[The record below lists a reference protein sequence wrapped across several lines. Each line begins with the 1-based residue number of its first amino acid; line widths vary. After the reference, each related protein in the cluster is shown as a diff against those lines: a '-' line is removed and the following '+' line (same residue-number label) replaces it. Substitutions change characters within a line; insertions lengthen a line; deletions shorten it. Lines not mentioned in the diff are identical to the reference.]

1 DEGFAPIVEDAYA
14 VGGRVTSVF
23 TSVYSTIG
31 EQQTA
36 ALIKTIAEGL
46 ETFGNTFEF
55 EQLLQLLEEQG
66 NVGVSLANKLQ
77 PLVRSRLFTAGAEH
91 SWERLYQDAVHRVNV
106 LQLAGV
112 PREISRMATEF
123 ILWDLYDFATNSGN
137 KDTPLPIVLD
147 EIQNLDHR
155 LNSPLAKILTE
166 GRKFG
171 LSMILATQTLSN
183 LHTEEK
189 DRLFQASQKLFFKP
203 AETEVREYAR
213 ILEHSTSEKS

>member
-1 DEGFAPIVEDAYA
+1 
-14 VGGRVTSVF
+14 
-23 TSVYSTIG
+23 
-31 EQQTA
+31 
-36 ALIKTIAEGL
+36 
-46 ETFGNTFEF
+46 
-55 EQLLQLLEEQG
+55 
-66 NVGVSLANKLQ
+66 
-77 PLVRSRLFTAGAEH
+77 
-91 SWERLYQDAVHRVNV
+91 
-106 LQLAGV
+106 
-112 PREISRMATEF
+112 MATEF
-123 ILWDLYDFATNSGN
+123 ILWDLYDFVTNSGS
-137 KDTPLPIVLD
+137 KDTPLPIILD

-213 ILEHSTSEKS
+213 ILEHSTNEKSDLWITRLSKLNKGECYAFGPSLNQKTGILEENAFRIKIMAIGARIG